1 VYVQRVTTGPSET
14 VRAVIDAYNA
24 RDIDALTARFSEDVV
39 WHTTPGFLWPGPYR
53 GREAVRGLFAHW
65 WQGWDTGSADA
76 TEFEVD
82 GDRVMVSADVHGRSA
97 GDGLD
102 VHVQLNW
109 VFYVRAE
116 LIELVRSFESP
127 AEARAEL

>member
-1 VYVQRVTTGPSET
+1 MYVQRVTAAPSET

-24 RDIDALTARFSEDVV
+24 RDMDAMMARFSEDVV

-53 GREAVRGLFAHW
+53 GRDAVRGLFTHW
-65 WQGWDTGSADA
+65 WQGWDTGSADP
-76 TEFEVD
+76 TELEAD
-82 GDRVMVSADVHGRSA
+82 RNRVMVSADVHGRSA

-102 VHVQLNW
+102 VHVRLNW
-109 VFYVRAE
+109 VFYVRDGV
-116 LIELVRSFESP
+116 IELVRSFESP